1 MKLRF
6 HSLLTLS
13 LGVVQTQFR
22 IAAPPSLGAS
32 DSESP
37 SVVSWDRHSML
48 IEGERVF
55 IQSGEFHTWRLPV
68 VSQWTDILQ
77 KFSAAGLNTV
87 SIYVHWGLVNPI
99 NGTTD
104 WQGFKSLQPL
114 FDAARSA
121 GLFVIVRPGPYI
133 NAETTAGGI
142 PGWVTT
148 LACPLR
154 TKATD
159 FDRSWRQYWDEMI
172 DRIVPNQIGL
182 PNGTVIAVQVENEY
196 LTDAHSFQGQPP
208 GKDQYMQDLAD
219 ALLDK
224 GIVVPLTVNDAGMD
238 RNFATGMGAMDIYGF
253 DSYPQSFDCSKPNQ
267 WKPVVETYKKYQDS
281 LHLKSPL
288 FIPEFQA
295 GAYDSWGA
303 TGYENCRKLTGPEF
317 ESVFYLNNLAANI
330 KMINYYMLYGGTNW
344 GQLAFPGTYTSY
356 DYGSAI
362 SEDRTLNEKYTELKR
377 QSLFLRSSK
386 EFYETEVVGDS
397 KHDPNYFEAGDKN
410 SAVVTELRNPTS
422 GAGFY
427 IVRALNST
435 SIKPTN
441 FTLNVLTSVG
451 LKQLP
456 QITLLPRE
464 SRLLVTDYRTS
475 PKSDGPGVPHPIQ
488 LLYTTSSVL
497 LSAHIGGHQVLYLF
511 SNSDGRES
519 QASGDAETSSIKI
532 PDLERGYFT
541 KSFPETG
548 QPPSFQ
554 ISAGDDSHGYRE
566 INWRVRDEGS
576 IFALGSQSSVVLIT
590 SKAMAGEV
598 WNPILAQSDPSKPS
612 SSVLIWGP
620 WLVRNASISITDNTQ
635 RKILR
640 IWGDFEEGSKKE
652 VLIFVGGLS
661 IGEVEWNGK
670 TVENLAR
677 APESSFLSFIYHP
690 NSFKTYM
697 QNKSNNQL
705 THVGSRI
712 DFRTLKW
719 RYQDSL
725 PEIKTGFSDDQWTEA
740 TIEKSNNHYK
750 KLYGKYYLYACDYG
764 FCNGATIWRG
774 HFLQK
779 CQSSFQDQHEAHPNA
794 QVDSPMG
801 INLTIAGGDF
811 FAASVW
817 LNDIFLG
824 SVPNVLSKSNPKSY
838 SKTHMKTFHFPPGS
852 LQECEANIITVVQDS
867 MGMDQ
872 TEDGFSDTV
881 KHPRGILGYKF
892 EGQSVESSF
901 EEISWKVQGHLGG
914 FYNLPDPER
923 GIYNENGFYGM
934 RSGWHLPDYVD
945 EPDNLNWKKLSPIE
959 DGLKTAGIGFYST
972 TLNLDFEQG
981 YDVIVS
987 FQFQQPSVDEGRYR
1001 VEFWING
1008 WHMGKFVSHL
1018 GPQTR
1023 FPVHQGILNYQA
1035 DNHIALTLWALDDE
1049 GAKISG
1055 LELVV
1060 DKILEGGIGPIENH
1074 HPPYDS
1080 SRRHL

>member
-87 SIYVHWGLVNPI
+87 SIYGKGLVNPI

-133 NAETTAGGI
+133 NAETTDR
-142 PGWVTT
+142 
-148 LACPLR
+148 L
-154 TKATD
+154 TK
-159 FDRSWRQYWDEMI
+159 WY
-172 DRIVPNQIGL
+172 GHC
-182 PNGTVIAVQVENEY
+182 VQVENEY
-196 LTDAHSFQGQPP
+196 MTDAHSSLGQPS

-224 GIVVPLTVNDAGMD
+224 GIVVPLTVNDAGMY

-330 KMINYYMLYGGTNW
+330 KMINYYVSRYVIWWNKL

-817 LNDIFLG
+817 LNDIF
-824 SVPNVLSKSNPKSY
+824 SEAFRMSSPNRTPRHFIFLLAHSKNAKLTSSQLSKIRWGWIKLRMLNTPEGSWAINSKVKALRAALKKS
-838 SKTHMKTFHFPPGS
+838 PGRYK
-852 LQECEANIITVVQDS
+852 D
-867 MGMDQ
+867 
-872 TEDGFSDTV
+872 
-881 KHPRGILGYKF
+881 ILAVF
-892 EGQSVESSF
+892 T
-901 EEISWKVQGHLGG
+901 
-914 FYNLPDPER
+914 NPER